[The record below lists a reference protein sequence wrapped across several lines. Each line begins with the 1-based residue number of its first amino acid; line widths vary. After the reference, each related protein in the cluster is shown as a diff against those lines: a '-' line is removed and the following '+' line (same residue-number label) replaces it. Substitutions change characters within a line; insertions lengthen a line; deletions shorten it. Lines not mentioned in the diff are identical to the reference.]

1 MDTSEKEEF
10 IKILENFDFEKIEK
24 TLKMTDEDLIKEGIV
39 DIDENIT
46 IEK

>member
-10 IKILENFDFEKIEK
+10 IKILENFDFEK
-24 TLKMTDEDLIKEGIV
+24 TLEMTDEDLIKEGIV
-39 DIDENIT
+39 GIDENIT